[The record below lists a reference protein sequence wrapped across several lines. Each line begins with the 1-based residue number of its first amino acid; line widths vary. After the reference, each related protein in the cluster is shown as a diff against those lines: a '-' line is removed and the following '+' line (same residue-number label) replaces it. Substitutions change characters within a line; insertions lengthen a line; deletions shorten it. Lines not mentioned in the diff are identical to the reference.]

1 METVYNKGSK
11 MRHRR
16 KRQPQQKGTQQRP
29 QNNQNNQNNQQNQNQ
44 KQNENG
50 LVRPVEQKE
59 FRLETRTENQRKY
72 MYAMKN
78 NVCTICIG
86 MAGTGKSY
94 LALGLAAQQLKE
106 GIVDKIVI
114 ARPTVEASPKSLGAL
129 PGDLNEKISPYLF
142 PAIEHLKGFLGKS
155 LYGKYVAEDKIQ
167 FKPLEFMRGSTF
179 HNSFMVLEEA
189 QNASFEQLKM
199 FITRIGKDSKIVING
214 DTAQTDLNMYDKNRR
229 IDLDLMIDRIYSKDD
244 DYNSNLNDFAIIEL
258 GSADVIR
265 HPIIP
270 EFLRAME
277 D

>member
-1 METVYNKGSK
+1 

-29 QNNQNNQNNQQNQNQ
+29 QNQLKQ
-44 KQNENG
+44 KEERKQEER
-50 LVRPVEQKE
+50 VVEQKP
-59 FRLETRTENQRKY
+59 FRLETRTENQRRY

-78 NVCTICIG
+78 NTVTLCIG

-94 LALGLAAQQLKE
+94 LALGLAAQELKE
-106 GIVDKIVI
+106 GRIDNIVI

-129 PGDLNEKISPYLF
+129 PGDIDEKISPYLY
-142 PAIEHLKGFLGKS
+142 PAIEHLKMFLGKD
-155 LYGKYVAEDKIQ
+155 LYGKFYHEGKIQ
-167 FKPLEFMRGSTF
+167 LKALEYMRGCTF
-179 HNSFMVLEEA
+179 SNSFMILEEA

-214 DTAQTDLNMYDKNRR
+214 DTAQTDLNMYDKGRR
-229 IDLDLMIDRIYSKDD
+229 IDLDIMIDKIWSDDD
-244 DYNSNLNDFAIIEL
+244 DYNSRLNDFAVVVL

-270 EFLRAME
+270 EFLKAME

>member
-1 METVYNKGSK
+1 

-29 QNNQNNQNNQQNQNQ
+29 QTNQVQ
-44 KQNENG
+44 KQEENRQE
-50 LVRPVEQKE
+50 RPVEQKE

-142 PAIEHLKGFLGKS
+142 PAIEHLKGFLGKG
-155 LYGKYVAEDKIQ
+155 LYAKFVNEDKIQ
-167 FKPLEFMRGSTF
+167 FKPLEFMRGSTYN
-179 HNSFMVLEEA
+179 NSFMILEES
-189 QNASFEQLKM
+189 QNCTFEQLKM

-214 DTAQTDLNMYDKNRR
+214 DTAQTDLNMYDKGRR
-229 IDLDLMIDRIYSKDD
+229 IDLDLMIDRIWSEDH
-244 DYNSNLNDFAIIEL
+244 DYNSRLNDFAVIVL

-277 D
+277 DYE